1 VKINQLPQFSTIEPR
16 KITEELRLILDD
28 NRKAIK
34 ELLAPGGVFT
44 WENLLQPLEDLEDRL
59 HRFWSPV
66 SHLNAVA
73 NNPALREAYNAGI
86 PMLTD
91 YQTELGH
98 NQALYQAITQIADSE
113 NYRRLDAAQTMVIK
127 HLLRDFNLAGV
138 ALPPAQKHRFAE
150 LSKELSQSGVRCEE
164 NVLDATE
171 GWHKHITDPYELK
184 GLPEIAIHAAK
195 AAAEQKQL
203 PGWLF
208 SLEAPSYLAVM
219 LHANSPCLRQDMYTA
234 FVTRASDQGPQAGRW
249 DNTPI
254 MQKILT
260 DRLEK
265 AQLLGFKNFAELS
278 LSTKM
283 VSTPQQ
289 VLDFLQHLLDA
300 SKPKAQQELK
310 ELQDFAAEHTGQR
323 IIQPWDLGYFS
334 EKLRQHRYSISQEEL
349 RAYFPADKVLT
360 GLFTIVNRLFG
371 VRCTP
376 VESVDV
382 WHPDVG
388 CYALYDRDNQLRSYF
403 YIDLYAR
410 PNKRGG
416 AWMDDFCV
424 RRRLAD
430 GRVQIPIAFLTCNF
444 QAPVDIMPSLL
455 THDEVQT
462 LFHEFG
468 HCLQHM
474 LSSID
479 YAPVSGIN
487 GIPWDAVEL
496 PSQFLENWAW
506 EKEVMPF
513 ISEHYLTKQP
523 LPDELFQR
531 MWQAKNFQ
539 QAIQML
545 RQLEFALFDFNLHIW
560 FDPKYSNQ
568 IQHVLDQVREQT
580 ALIPVPAFNRF
591 QNSFTHIFGG
601 GYAAGY
607 YSYKWAEV
615 MASDAFDLFLEKGI
629 FDADTS
635 EKFLH
640 TFLESGGS
648 VEPLELFI
656 QFRGRAPQVDAL
668 LRQSGIIDGA
678 N

>member
-1 VKINQLPQFSTIEPR
+1 MKINQLPQFSTIEPR

-150 LSKELSQSGVRCEE
+150 LSKELSQSGVRFEE